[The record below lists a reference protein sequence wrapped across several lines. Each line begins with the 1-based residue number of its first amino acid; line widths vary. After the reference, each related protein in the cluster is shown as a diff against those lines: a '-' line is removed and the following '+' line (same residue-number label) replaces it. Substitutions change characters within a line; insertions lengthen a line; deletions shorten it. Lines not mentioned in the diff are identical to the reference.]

1 MTDLT
6 ELFENNRAWAAAM
19 VEDDPHF
26 FESLIDAQTPK
37 YLWIGC
43 SDSRVPANE
52 IVGLPPGEVFVHRN
66 IANVVVHSDLNCL
79 SVLQYAVEVLRVHYV
94 IVCGHYG
101 CGGISAALSEENHG
115 LIDNWL
121 NHIRD
126 VHRLHRP
133 ELDEID
139 DAEGKSRRLCELN
152 VIEQVRNVAGT
163 TIVRDAWR
171 AGQGPEVHGWIYD
184 IYDGLLRPMCRANR
198 DTNGL
203 ELNPNY
209 TDAENHVHA

>member
-1 MTDLT
+1 MRDVAN
-6 ELFENNRAWAAAM
+6 LFMRNRLWAERLKDIY
-19 VEDDPHF
+19 EDYFIRLSKVQKP
-26 FESLIDAQTPK
+26 EI
-37 YLWIGC
+37 LWIGC
-43 SDSRVPANE
+43 ADSRVPANQ
-52 IVGLPPGEVFVHRN
+52 IIDLPPGEVFVHRN